1 MDPGFNLDKDLTRFG
16 VFQIGI
22 TSVDVGTD
30 GFQAYD
36 HYKNENY
43 WWATSTVTI
52 IFIPFFTSLSTEL
65 LNNLIKYCR
74 GDEVCWKDSFKKI
87 GRHFPLVQ
95 TVVHLIYFLTLRTA
109 KNTMIKAHKF
119 YKTFDP
125 KDVSTK
131 NGNKLGEDEI
141 QSRRVHY
148 RSEIEKAASA
158 YVEAKEAYTKNL
170 TEFQELKLYEAF
182 GEAAPQAVL
191 QFAIVLQLGYISPLQ
206 ITTIIYYYI
215 TCVHIRSLLST
226 SNTLGDFGRLRT
238 SLNDFGQLLMTFDR
252 SERLRMAL
260 ADFARHLMTLDD
272 F

>member
-74 GDEVCWKDSFKKI
+74 KDEVCWKDSFRKI
-87 GRHFPLVQ
+87 RRHFPLVQ
-95 TVVHLIYFLTLRTA
+95 IVVHLMYFLTLWTA
-109 KNTMIKAHKF
+109 KNTMIKAQKF
-119 YKTFDP
+119 YKTFHP
-125 KDVSTK
+125 KDVTMK
-131 NGNKLGEDEI
+131 NGVELEEDVV

-148 RSEIEKAASA
+148 RMEIEMAASD
-158 YVEAKEAYTKNL
+158 YVKAKENYFLVYKNMC
-170 TEFQELKLYEAF
+170 FF
-182 GEAAPQAVL
+182 
-191 QFAIVLQLGYISPLQ
+191 
-206 ITTIIYYYI
+206 
-215 TCVHIRSLLST
+215 
-226 SNTLGDFGRLRT
+226 
-238 SLNDFGQLLMTFDR
+238 
-252 SERLRMAL
+252 
-260 ADFARHLMTLDD
+260 
-272 F
+272 